1 MPIFDYICKQ
11 CGQEFET
18 FVLLDSDRIQCPE
31 CGSES
36 VKKVPTSLFSCTGVQ
51 LTKRLKM
58 ESEEQMVKGQEWMS
72 KQKLRKNRIKI
83 L

>member
-1 MPIFDYICKQ
+1 
-11 CGQEFET
+11 
-18 FVLLDSDRIQCPE
+18 
-31 CGSES
+31 
-36 VKKVPTSLFSCTGVQ
+36 
-51 LTKRLKM
+51 M